1 MDGSRAIQTQIQLI
15 NLPGPASSDS
25 GSTGISPY
33 EALHSYIHLAV
44 APYFDAYAR
53 EKGANEGLVS
63 IGGKKHDDSKM
74 GMYKLILINH
84 FLMEIIVNLLIY
96 IIVFINI
103 FTIFFKKV
111 FRWPKRKLPN

>member
-1 MDGSRAIQTQIQLI
+1 LDGSRGIQSQIQLI

-53 EKGANEGLVS
+53 EKGVNELVNV
-63 IGGKKHDDSKM
+63 GGKKHDDSRM
-74 GMYKLILINH
+74 GIYKLMLIIFFNENH
-84 FLMEIIVNLLIY
+84 CKLLIY
-96 IIVFINI
+96 IL
-103 FTIFFKKV
+103 IFFLKV
-111 FRWPKRKLPN
+111 FQWPKRKLPN

>member
-63 IGGKKHDDSKM
+63 IGGKKHDDSKI
-74 GMYKLILINH
+74 GMYKLILINN
-84 FLMEIIVNLLIY
+84 FSM
-96 IIVFINI
+96 
-103 FTIFFKKV
+103 
-111 FRWPKRKLPN
+111 